1 MKIIEKDRQ
10 EIRKVLEECL
20 ALLFLLKD
28 RMVHWHAMLVVLL
41 PLAYIAS
48 PIDLIPDGLMFFGQI
63 DDLIVVRF
71 SYALLKTI
79 IDPAVPEDCR
89 EQSRVLLSERG
100 KHRMKFAIAF
110 SAIWIFLLTFMA
122 ISLFKKIQRHS
133 TL

>member
-1 MKIIEKDRQ
+1 M
-10 EIRKVLEECL
+10 
-20 ALLFLLKD
+20 LKD
-28 RMVHWHAMLVVLL
+28 RRVQWQAKLVVLL

-48 PIDLIPDGLMFFGQI
+48 PIDLIPDGLMFFEQI
-63 DDLIVVRF
+63 DDLIVVRS

-79 IDPAVPEDCR
+79 IDPAALEDCR

-110 SAIWIFLLTFMA
+110 SAIWIFLLTFLA

-133 TL
+133 NL